1 MKTIKVFFPVLMA
14 ALVAI
19 SFNSCSSDDP
29 TDLIV
34 GTWEYTGAS
43 ADVQTV
49 DGNISQEIKDFFDE
63 VIEDI
68 DVEIYTFNE
77 DGTCITKSGG
87 ETIQGYYKIKGGMI
101 YFAETKSGLDAADCE
116 SNSIVLNKN
125 DLSISMEMHEDAMA
139 FWGMELGTE
148 FKKAVL
154 NMNFKRK

>member
-1 MKTIKVFFPVLMA
+1 MKTIKAFFPVLMA

-29 TDLIV
+29 TDLII
-34 GTWEYTGAS
+34 GTWEYTDAS
-43 ADVQTV
+43 VDAQTV
-49 DGNISQEIKDFFDE
+49 DGNISQEVKDLFDE
-63 VIEDI
+63 MIGELDIETI
-68 DVEIYTFNE
+68 TFNE
-77 DGTCITKSGG
+77 DGTCVIKSDG
-87 ETIQGYYKIKGGMI
+87 EATHSYYKVVGGKL
-101 YFAETKSGLDAADCE
+101 YFAETKSGLDEADCV

-125 DLSISMEMHEDAMA
+125 NLSLGSEMPEDAMV